1 MRAINATVMRQI
13 NRTLILNQIRLRPI
27 SRAELAEETG
37 LTRASVTQI
46 VEELISDGIVIET
59 AMIGRSRL
67 GRRSTQ
73 LAIDARSGMFFGV
86 HLEREQC
93 SVGVINMRGEVLRQS
108 IELTFERPATEV
120 LGAIADTIL
129 KQKTALRLD
138 DARICGI
145 GITVPGPV
153 NPETGCM
160 LTHDGFSAWQNIPVA
175 EMLSKRTG
183 FPVWL
188 ETAANAQALDEK
200 YFGTRG
206 ENFILVR
213 VSESISTG
221 AIVRGELYR
230 GAPDFVVQLGN
241 CPADSDKK
249 LSLNQLI
256 AVPALLRDT
265 PWRRWSDLLQHESE
279 PEAEQVI
286 DRMVPRL
293 AAAIINLIHAFS
305 IDRVMLAG
313 DLCGASDLLLTKI
326 NHAVRTGVHYPITHA
341 LVSTVSES
349 NPVRIGASPAFHN
362 LFKIDLKIES

>member
-1 MRAINATVMRQI
+1 MRAINATVMRQV
-13 NRTLILNQIRLRPI
+13 NRTLILNKIRMRPI

-46 VEELISDGIVIET
+46 VEELIREGIVVET
-59 AMIGRSRL
+59 SMIGRSRL

-73 LAIDARSGMFFGV
+73 LAIDAKAGTIFGIS
-86 HLEREQC
+86 LDQAQC
-93 SVGVINMRGEVLRQS
+93 VVGAINMRGEVLRQTV
-108 IELTFERPATEV
+108 ELISGRAVPEV
-120 LGAIADTIL
+120 LDAIAEIIK
-129 KQKTALRLD
+129 KQQTALGLD
-138 DARICGI
+138 PKRVRGI
-145 GITVPGPV
+145 SISVPGPV
-153 NPETGCM
+153 NADNGSI
-160 LTHDGFSAWQNIPVA
+160 LTHDGFSAWHNLPLA
-175 EMLSKRTG
+175 EMLSVRTG
-183 FPVWL
+183 QPVWL

-326 NHAVRTGVHYPITHA
+326 NHAVRAGVHHPVTHA